1 MAIAAAFACCLC
13 VLPLPRRS
21 RHWCPALLTRS
32 AAAGPLDDS
41 VAPPVANCTAIYG
54 VNMKTCRCMFLKRR
68 PVHHTG
74 GTVSQ
79 LQAKF
84 ELDPLGDVDGL
95 NVING
100 VGWETELVHQ
110 IQPDTGDLVRLSG
123 DGTVSA
129 DCG

>member
-1 MAIAAAFACCLC
+1 
-13 VLPLPRRS
+13 
-21 RHWCPALLTRS
+21 
-32 AAAGPLDDS
+32 
-41 VAPPVANCTAIYG
+41 
-54 VNMKTCRCMFLKRR
+54 MFLKRR

-110 IQPDTGDLVRLSG
+110 LQPDTGDLVRLSG

-129 DCG
+129 GCG